1 MRGTSGQR
9 RASGG
14 SGIRRPCNAHRLAT
28 GRRVFLQG
36 CWLRMLA
43 LDQSVLSAC
52 SLSRTRCGARDT
64 LMSMAITL
72 KPPAVNDSDDTL
84 LRISRDNPGYR
95 VARAEDGT
103 ITMSPTHT
111 EGGAKSGEAYYQLR
125 L

>member
-1 MRGTSGQR
+1 
-9 RASGG
+9 
-14 SGIRRPCNAHRLAT
+14 
-28 GRRVFLQG
+28 
-36 CWLRMLA
+36 
-43 LDQSVLSAC
+43 
-52 SLSRTRCGARDT
+52 
-64 LMSMAITL
+64 MAITL